1 MNKRVFGSVVGSVF
15 LVLGSGCSKPTPP
28 TPDAHAA
35 APQGGPQQLGASAAG
50 RAPAPAFD
58 LKDLEG
64 KIVKL
69 ADFKG
74 KTVVLEWFN
83 PDCPLVRNSH
93 TKGSLVSTA
102 KTWRAK
108 GIVWLAINSSAEGK
122 QGFGL
127 EANQAGRTKFAL
139 ENPILLDPTG
149 ATGKAYGATNT
160 PHMFVVD
167 PEGNLAYR
175 GAIDNSPDGEGDSP
189 TSGTLVNYV
198 SQALE
203 ELGAG
208 KPVSVPETKAYGC
221 SVKYGS

>member
-1 MNKRVFGSVVGSVF
+1 MQKCAFGSLVATVVF
-15 LVLGSGCSKPTPP
+15 AFTYGCSKSPP
-28 TPDAHAA
+28 PVPEVHATGSQAA
-35 APQGGPQQLGASAAG
+35 AVVASG
-50 RAPAPAFD
+50 RTPAPAFD
-58 LKDLEG
+58 LKDLDG
-64 KIVKL
+64 KNVKL

-83 PDCPLVRNSH
+83 PDCPFVRNSH

-108 GIVWLAINSSAEGK
+108 GIVWLAINSSGEGK

-127 EANQAGRTKFAL
+127 EANQAGRSKFSL

-149 ATGKAYGATNT
+149 AIGKAYGATNT

-189 TSGTLVNYV
+189 TSGTLINYV
-198 SQALE
+198 DQALG

-221 SVKYGS
+221 GVKYAG